1 MSTGGLALPEAC
13 PDEAA
18 SAQRMS
24 VPFAPQSVIVVRERV
39 TGWMRGLGCAAEPIE
54 DVRLVVSELVGN
66 AVRHGAG
73 LSGRMLEV
81 SWLLSDDAVVI
92 CVADGGA
99 GLPERPALG
108 FVPADATE
116 GRGLAIVDA
125 LSTRWWTRSADG
137 VHAVHAQIPLT

>member
-1 MSTGGLALPEAC
+1 MSSLTLPEAC

-18 SAQRMS
+18 SAHRMS
-24 VPFAPQSVIVVRERV
+24 VPFAPQSVVVVREWV
-39 TGWMRGLGCAAEPIE
+39 STWMRSLDCRPEAVE
-54 DVRLVVSELVGN
+54 DVRLVVSELLGN

-73 LSGRMLEV
+73 LSGLLEV
-81 SWLLSDDAVVI
+81 SWLLRDDAVVI

-99 GLPERPALG
+99 GLQRPPPDY
-108 FVPADATE
+108 VPLDATG